1 VDDHD
6 DVEDYV
12 KELFNQSVVIV
23 ISATSLNF
31 ECFKYEYFYNIL
43 VPDLWTFIQLH
54 LTHILAS

>member
-23 ISATSLNF
+23 ISATSLNL
-31 ECFKYEYFYNIL
+31 ECFKY
-43 VPDLWTFIQLH
+43 
-54 LTHILAS
+54 